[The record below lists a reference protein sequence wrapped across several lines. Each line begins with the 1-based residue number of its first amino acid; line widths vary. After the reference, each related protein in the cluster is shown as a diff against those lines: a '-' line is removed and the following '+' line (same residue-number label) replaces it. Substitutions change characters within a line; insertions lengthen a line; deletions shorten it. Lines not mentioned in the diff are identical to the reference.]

1 MSTFIEQI
9 HGKAKLGPRKVVLQE
24 GEDVRVIEAAG
35 RATQLGIAEVTIL
48 GDPAKIKATAA
59 SASLSLDKVNVIDM
73 TAAPNLDD
81 YAATY
86 FELRKA
92 KGMTEPEA
100 MKIMKDPLF
109 YGAMM
114 VRKGVVDSFV
124 GGATYTTGDVCRAGI
139 QIIGMQK
146 GLKTLS
152 SFFAMALP
160 DKSFGKDG
168 IVFFADCAVVIDPNP
183 EQLADIAIATAD
195 SYASLMGEAPR
206 VAMLS
211 FSTKGSAKHEHI
223 DKVTKATALVK
234 ERRAEICID
243 GELQGDAALIPAIG
257 EKKAKGSP
265 VAGKATVLIFP
276 DLDAGNISYKLT
288 ERLGKAEA
296 IGPILQ
302 GMAKPSSD
310 LSRGCKAADIVNVI
324 AINVV
329 RLQGAQK

>member
-9 HGKAKLGPRKVVLQE
+9 HEKAKLAPRKVVLQE

-35 RATQLGIAEVTIL
+35 KAVKLGIAETTIL

-59 SASLSLDKVNVIDM
+59 SASLSLDKVNIVDM

-81 YAATY
+81 YAHTY
-86 FELRKA
+86 YELRKA
-92 KGMTEPEA
+92 KRMTESEA
-100 MKIMKDPLF
+100 ERVMRDPLF

-114 VRKGVVDSFV
+114 VRKGLADSFV
-124 GGATYTTGDVCRAGI
+124 GGATYTTADVCRAGI
-139 QIIGMQK
+139 QIIGMQP
-146 GLKTLS
+146 GLRTLS
-152 SFFAMALP
+152 SFFAMISP
-160 DKSFGKDG
+160 DKAFGKDG
-168 IVFFADCAVVIDPNP
+168 ILFFADCAVVINPDP

-195 SYASLMGEAPR
+195 SYASLMGEEPR

-223 DKVTKATALVK
+223 DKVTKALAVAK
-234 ERRAEICID
+234 ERRPKLCID
-243 GELQGDAALIPAIG
+243 GELQGDAALVPAIG

-265 VAGKATVLIFP
+265 VAGKATVLVFP
-276 DLDAGNISYKLT
+276 DLDAGNIGYKLT

-310 LSRGCKAADIVNVI
+310 LSRGCKASDILNVV